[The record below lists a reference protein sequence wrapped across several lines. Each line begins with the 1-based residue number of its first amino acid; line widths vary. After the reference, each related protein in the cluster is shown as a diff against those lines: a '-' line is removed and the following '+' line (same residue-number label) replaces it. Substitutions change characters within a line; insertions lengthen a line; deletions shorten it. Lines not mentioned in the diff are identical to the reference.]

1 MTEQTPPSP
10 AVRGWLARWIPA
22 MTMRLGLTRA
32 VVNSVLARVWSVVAG
47 PISLACVAR
56 FLSREEQG
64 FYYTFWSV
72 LGLQIVFELGFSFVI
87 AQFASHERA
96 NLRRIGGIMTGDVRS
111 HQRLASLL
119 RLSVKWYCAAGLFM
133 IVVLLPAGFLFFNHY
148 SRGSGVDWTRPW
160 ILVAALTACNL
171 VLIPFAALLEG
182 AGQIEDVSLMR
193 LLQLMT
199 TNVIVWISLASG
211 ARLYSAVILSMTMA
225 AFAACW
231 MALRHRALF
240 LDLWHTSTD
249 AHPIDWRS
257 EVWPFQWRMAVSW
270 VSGYIIFQLFNPILF
285 AARGAVEAAQ
295 MGMSLMVV
303 ISISTFATAWINARA
318 VDYGALI
325 ARRRFE
331 ELDAIFRAS
340 LWQSIGAMTFLSAGF
355 LAAVMLLRAIHHSLA
370 ERILAPLPLILLIAG
385 TILNHVFVAEAAYL
399 RAFKREPFMWVTLIV
414 ATLSVGGSLLVVKRY
429 GAAGISSVFF
439 AVMAVVAAGG
449 GTVIFLRARL
459 RWRREPIDPGP
470 ELSIPDTR
478 GVGDAPVG

>member
-1 MTEQTPPSP
+1 VTGDSRSSP
-10 AVRGWLARWIPA
+10 FTRALSQVTLRF
-22 MTMRLGLTRA
+22 GLTRA

-47 PISLACVAR
+47 PISLVCVAR

-96 NLRRIGGIMTGDVRS
+96 NLRYVDGKMTGDVRS

-133 IVVLLPAGFLFFNHY
+133 IVVLLPAGVVFFARY
-148 SRGSGVDWTRPW
+148 ARGAGVQWTAPW
-160 ILVAALTACNL
+160 ILVAVLTAFNL
-171 VLIPFAALLEG
+171 MLIPFAALLEG

-193 LLQLMT
+193 LLQLVT
-199 TNVIVWISLASG
+199 TNVMVWICLAAG
-211 ARLYSAVILSMTMA
+211 ARLYSAVALSATMA
-225 AFAACW
+225 LFATCW
-231 MALRHRALF
+231 MAIRHRALF
-240 LDLWHTSTD
+240 LDLWHASTD
-249 AHPIDWRS
+249 AHPIDWRA

-340 LWQSIGAMTFLSAGF
+340 LWQSVGAMSLLSAGF
-355 LAAVMLLRAIHHSLA
+355 LAAVVFLRSLHHSFADRL
-370 ERILAPLPLILLIAG
+370 LAPFPLVLLIAG
-385 TILNHVFVAEAAYL
+385 TVLNHVFVAEAAYL
-399 RAFKREPFMWVTLIV
+399 RAFKREPFMWVTLV
-414 ATLSVGGSLLVVKRY
+414 LATLSVGGSLLVARRY
-429 GAAGISSVFF
+429 GATGVAVVFF

-449 GTVIFLRARL
+449 GTAIFMRSR
-459 RWRREPIDPGP
+459 RSWRGGPIDPVMEP
-470 ELSIPDTR
+470 LTPDTR
-478 GVGDAPVG
+478 GVDSPAG

>member
-1 MTEQTPPSP
+1 VTTP
-10 AVRGWLARWIPA
+10 
-22 MTMRLGLTRA
+22 LGLTPA
-32 VVNSVLARVWSVVAG
+32 VVNSILSRAWSVVAG
-47 PISLACVAR
+47 PVSLACVAR

-96 NLRRIGGIMTGDVRS
+96 NLRYVDGRMTGDARS

-133 IVVLLPAGFLFFNHY
+133 IVVLLPAGFLFFMHY
-148 SRGSGVDWTRPW
+148 SHGSGVQWTWPW

-171 VLIPFAALLEG
+171 MLIPFAALLEG
-182 AGQIEDVSLMR
+182 AGHIEDVTRMR
-193 LLQLMT
+193 LLQLMV
-199 TNVIVWISLASG
+199 TNIIVWISQAAG
-211 ARLYSAVILSMTMA
+211 ARLYSAVILSLSMA

-231 MALRHRALF
+231 MAIRHRRLF
-240 LDLWHTSTD
+240 LDLWHAATD
-249 AHPIDWRS
+249 AHPIDWHA

-285 AARGAVEAAQ
+285 AARGAVEAAR

-303 ISISTFATAWINARA
+303 MSIATFALAWINARA

-340 LWQSIGAMTFLSAGF
+340 LWQSIGAMSFLSAGF
-355 LAAVMLLRAIHHSLA
+355 LAAVMLLRAIHHPLA
-370 ERILAPLPLILLIAG
+370 ERLLTPLPLLLLIVG
-385 TILNHVFVAEAAYL
+385 TILNHVFVAEASYL
-399 RAFKREPFMWVTLIV
+399 RAFKREPFMGVTLLL
-414 ATLSVGGSLLVVKRY
+414 ATLSVGGSVLVAKRY
-429 GAAGISSVFF
+429 GAMGIASVFVS
-439 AVMAVVAAGG
+439 VMAIVAAGG
-449 GTVIFLRARL
+449 GTAIFLRAR
-459 RWRREPIDPGP
+459 RSWRRGP
-470 ELSIPDTR
+470 VDLTAETLVPDMR
-478 GVGDAPVG
+478 GVGDSPSG